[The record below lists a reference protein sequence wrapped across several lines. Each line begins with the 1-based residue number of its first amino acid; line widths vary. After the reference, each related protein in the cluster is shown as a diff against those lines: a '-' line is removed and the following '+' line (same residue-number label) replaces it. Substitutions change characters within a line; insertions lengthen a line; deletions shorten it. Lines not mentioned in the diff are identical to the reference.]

1 MLQNLLKKS
10 LKDNLAIEE
19 MKKKIISLQYTIG
32 ILNKDRE
39 TLHNIIESL
48 KSKRTGGQIDG
59 FK

>member
-10 LKDNLAIEE
+10 LKDNLSMEE

-32 ILNKDRE
+32 ILNQDRE
-39 TLHNIIESL
+39 TLHNIIENL